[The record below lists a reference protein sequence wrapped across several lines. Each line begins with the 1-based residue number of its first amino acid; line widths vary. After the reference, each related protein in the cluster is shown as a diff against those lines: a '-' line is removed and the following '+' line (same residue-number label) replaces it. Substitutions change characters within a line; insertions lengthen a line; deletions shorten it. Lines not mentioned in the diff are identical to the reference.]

1 MCGNLKDPGQPAGA
15 ALGEWRPALPPP
27 RAAMDGRTCRVEPV
41 DRARHAMD
49 LYTAFAAADDS
60 MWSYLSW
67 GPFASAE
74 AVGDYLESIAELG
87 DQLAHAVVDRD
98 TDRAQGL
105 ASYLRIS
112 PGHGVIEVGSIAYAP
127 ILQRTIAA
135 TEAMYLMMRRAFD
148 ELGYRRY
155 EWKCDALN
163 APSRKAARR
172 FGFRFE
178 GIFRQHMV
186 VRGRNRDTAWFAVLD
201 GEWPALR
208 AAMERWLAPENFDA
222 AGNQRR
228 ALSDLTRTAREL
240 LGQDAGRSA

>member
-1 MCGNLKDPGQPAGA
+1 MDP
-15 ALGEWRPALPPP
+15 
-27 RAAMDGRTCRVEPV
+27 
-41 DRARHAMD
+41 ARHATD

-67 GPFASAE
+67 GPFASVE
-74 AVGDYLESIAELG
+74 AVGDYLESIAAPD

-98 TDRAQGL
+98 SDRAVGL
-105 ASYLRIS
+105 ASYLSIS
-112 PGHGVIEVGSIAYAP
+112 PAHGVIEVGSIAYAP

-155 EWKCDALN
+155 EWKCDVHN
-163 APSRKAARR
+163 ARSRTAAGRL
-172 FGFRFE
+172 GFRFE
-178 GIFRQHMV
+178 GIFRQHRV

-208 AAMERWLAPENFDA
+208 AAMEQWLAPENFDS

-228 ALSDLTRTAREL
+228 ALSDITRKARDEL
-240 LGQDAGRSA
+240 DD